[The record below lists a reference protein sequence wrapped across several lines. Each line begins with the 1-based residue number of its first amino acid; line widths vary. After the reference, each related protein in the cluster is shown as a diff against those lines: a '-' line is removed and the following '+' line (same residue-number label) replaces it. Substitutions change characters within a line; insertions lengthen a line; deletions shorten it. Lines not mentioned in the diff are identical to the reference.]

1 MILLDDGTLAYSASD
16 LSAAAGCEFAVLRSL
31 DGLLG
36 RVPAVAVEQ
45 DAMLERVARL
55 GTEHEQRVLRRYVAA
70 YGPWTPGRAGGV
82 AQVARQGRP
91 DRRADLEAAHAATLA
106 LVGAGAA
113 RPDVVY
119 QAGFYDGRFVGRAD
133 FLVRDGD
140 TWAVHDTKLARN
152 AAVVALLQVAAYA
165 DQLTA
170 AGVEVDAHVRL
181 HLGDDAVTEHRLV
194 DLVPVYRLR
203 RARLEAVLDEHHAEA
218 DAVAWGDERYR
229 ACGRC
234 AVCAPET
241 AAARDLLLVA
251 GLFAGQRERL
261 RAAGVTSIDALATST
276 GPVPRM
282 AAGQLAKLRL
292 QARLQVAQERH
303 AAAHDEPGAPGTA
316 VTFETAGVTPGTAG
330 MTSGTAEVTF
340 ENGIAVAL
348 VDPGRIAATLPP
360 PDEGDIFF
368 DFEGDPLWL
377 DPASEPGDPAAW
389 GLEYLF
395 GIVEQPPTDQDEPV
409 FVAFQAHDRAE
420 EGQALRDF
428 LAYLADRRARHPGM
442 HVYHYA
448 AYERSTLQRLAG
460 RHGVGE
466 DEVDQLLRDGV
477 LVDLYASVRAGLRT
491 GQPSYS
497 LKQVER
503 LYLPASRAG
512 DVTNA
517 ADSIV
522 EYAEAVAARVAGR
535 QDEWVRRIEAILAYN
550 RVDCVSTKGLRDW
563 LVAHVEA
570 AGHTPS
576 RAAVLIDETG
586 DDVAAEAPDT
596 LEADLLAFAGPGPQV
611 GVTRENDRQAVAL
624 LAAALRYRQREDKPF
639 WWAHFDRLIKDPADW
654 TDRRSTLAADEVTV
668 ELDWQPPQGQRAP
681 RRVLTMTGQ
690 LDRGSDLRPGAKAML
705 LYDPPLP
712 PGAGTSSD
720 GVRGW
725 RSQGTVL
732 DVSAERD
739 GDGTRDVLRVEEA
752 LGRHET
758 AFDEVPMGLVPAP
771 GPSTKPLEAGIRR
784 LAERVVADLPTVP
797 DGAAMDLARR
807 RPPRTRSGAPLPRP
821 AGPHDVA
828 SALVA
833 ALRDL
838 DDSALAVQGPPG
850 SGKTYTGARVIADL
864 VATGWRVGVVAQ
876 SHAVVENLL
885 TCVAAAGVPAADVGK
900 APGQGAAPDPGAPW
914 TWLGTPRAEQAFLA
928 AHSTPAGHAGPGGA
942 AGEAAGHA
950 GRGGPAREAAG
961 HAGGFVLGGTAWTF
975 ANPSHLPAEPLDLL
989 VVDEAGQFS
998 LANTFAVAGAARNL
1012 LLLGDPQ
1019 QLPQVSAGTHP
1030 EPVDRSALGWLS
1042 EGHDTLPDE
1051 LGYFLAATWR
1061 LHPALC
1067 TVVSRLSYDGRL
1079 VPAPAAVARTLE
1091 GVAPGVHGVLV
1102 EHRGNGTSSPEEG
1115 RRVVQLVQDL
1125 VGRTWTDPGAD
1136 PPVRPLAAAD
1146 VLVVAAYNAQVN
1158 LVTKAL
1164 RQAGFPGVRVGT
1176 VDKFQGQQA
1185 AVVIVT
1191 MAASSAD
1198 EVRHGLEFL
1207 LNRNRLNVAIS
1218 RGQWAAF
1225 IVRSPALTDHL
1236 PHRPD
1241 RLAELGAFLG
1251 VTST

>member
-31 DGLLG
+31 DALLG

-91 DRRADLEAAHAATLA
+91 DRRADLEAAHAGTLA
-106 LVGAGAA
+106 LLGAGAA

-119 QAGFYDGRFVGRAD
+119 QAGFFDGRFVGRAD

-170 AGVEVDAHVRL
+170 AGLEVDARVHL

-203 RARLEAVLDEHHAEA
+203 RARLEAVLDEHRAEA
-218 DAVAWGDERYR
+218 PAVAWGDERYR

-234 AVCAPET
+234 AVCAPEA

-251 GLFAGQRERL
+251 GVYASHRERL
-261 RAAGVTSIDALATST
+261 RAAGLTSIDALAVAT
-276 GPVPRM
+276 GPVPGM
-282 AAGQLAKLRL
+282 GAGVLAKLRL

-303 AAAHDEPGAPGTA
+303 AAAPDEPGTA
-316 VTFETAGVTPGTAG
+316 VTFEATGVPAGAAGAAGAAGTA
-330 MTSGTAEVTF
+330 GTAEVTF

-360 PDEGDIFF
+360 PDEGDIYF

-377 DPASEPGDPAAW
+377 DPASQPADPAAW

-395 GIVEQPPTDQDEPV
+395 GIIEQPPDEETEPA

-512 DVTNA
+512 EVTNA

-535 QDEWVRRIEAILAYN
+535 QDEWIRRIEAILAYN

-570 AGHTPS
+570 AGHAPS
-576 RAAVLIDETG
+576 RAAVLVEQTG
-586 DDVAAEAPDT
+586 DDVAAQAPDT

-611 GVTRENDRQAVAL
+611 GVTRESDRQAVAL
-624 LAAALRYRQREDKPF
+624 LAAALRYHTREDKPF

-654 TDRRSTLAADEVTV
+654 TDRGGVLVADEVAV
-668 ELDWQPPQGQRAP
+668 DIDWQPPLGRRAS
-681 RRVLTMTGQ
+681 RRVLAMTGQ
-690 LDRGSDLRPGAKAML
+690 LEQGSDLRAGAKAML

-712 PGAGTSSD
+712 PGAVTSND

-732 DVSAERD
+732 DVSVERGVD
-739 GDGTRDVLRVEEA
+739 HPRDVLRVEEA
-752 LGRHET
+752 LGRHEA

-784 LAERVVADLPTVP
+784 LAERVAAALPTVP

-821 AGPHDVA
+821 SGPRDVA

-838 DDSALAVQGPPG
+838 DDSYLAVQGPPG

-864 VATGWRVGVVAQ
+864 VASGWRVGVVAQ
-876 SHAVVENLL
+876 SHAGVENLL
-885 TCVAAAGVPAADVGK
+885 TCVAAAGVPAADIGK
-900 APGQGAAPDPGAPW
+900 APGQGPAPDAGTPW
-914 TWLGTPRAEQAFLA
+914 TWLSDSGAEQAFL
-928 AHSTPAGHAGPGGA
+928 TGHAT
-942 AGEAAGHA
+942 
-950 GRGGPAREAAG
+950 

-989 VVDEAGQFS
+989 VVDEAGQFA

-1019 QLPQVSAGTHP
+1019 QLPQVSQGTHP

-1042 EGHDTLPDE
+1042 DGHDTLPDH

-1067 TVVSRLSYDGRL
+1067 SVVSRLSYDGRL
-1079 VPAPAAVARTLE
+1079 RPTPAAAARTLE
-1091 GVAPGVHGVLV
+1091 GIEPGVHGVLV
-1102 EHRGNGTSSPEEG
+1102 EHRGNGKASPEEG
-1115 RRVVQLVQDL
+1115 RDVVRLVADL
-1125 VGRTWTDPGAD
+1125 VGRRWCDPAAPTPD
-1136 PPVRPLAAAD
+1136 RPLTPDD
-1146 VLVVAAYNAQVN
+1146 VLVVAAYNAQVG
-1158 LVTKAL
+1158 VVARAL
-1164 RQAGFPGVRVGT
+1164 RKAGIDGVRVGT

-1191 MAASSAD
+1191 MATSSPGEARRGMD
-1198 EVRHGLEFL
+1198 FL

-1225 IVRSPALTDHL
+1225 VVRSPALTDYL
-1236 PHRPD
+1236 PSRPD

-1251 VTST
+1251 LTSA